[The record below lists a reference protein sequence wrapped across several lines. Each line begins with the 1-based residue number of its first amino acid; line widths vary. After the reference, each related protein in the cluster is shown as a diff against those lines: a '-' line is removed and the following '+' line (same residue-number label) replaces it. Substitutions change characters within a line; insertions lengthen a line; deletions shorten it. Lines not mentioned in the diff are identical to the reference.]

1 MKGVIFV
8 TRKQIDAAR
17 ETRLCISQIVI
28 PAATACIAIMTIPE
42 VRQTIAAK
50 AISIKQNIESKIHK
64 KD

>member
-17 ETRLCISQIVI
+17 ETRLWIGQIVI
-28 PAATACIAIMTIPE
+28 PAATACITIMTIPE

-50 AISIKQNIESKIHK
+50 ANSIKQNIESKLHK

>member
-1 MKGVIFV
+1 M

-17 ETRLCISQIVI
+17 ETRLWIGQIVI
-28 PAATACIAIMTIPE
+28 PAATACIMIMTIPE